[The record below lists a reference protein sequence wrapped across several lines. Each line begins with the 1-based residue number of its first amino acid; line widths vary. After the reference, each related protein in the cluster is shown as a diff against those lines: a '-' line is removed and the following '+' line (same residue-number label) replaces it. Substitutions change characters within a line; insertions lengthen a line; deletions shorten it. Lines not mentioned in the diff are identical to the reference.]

1 MTTRLPREAYTD
13 PAWHQKECQSLFMTS
28 WMFLATVHDFKE
40 PGDYRTMTSGSAGLV
55 AVKGKDGDLRAFHNF
70 CRHRGAELLDGKE
83 GNCGSVLVC
92 PYHRWSYGLDGALRG
107 VPDRADCFADLDRSG
122 HNLLPA
128 AIGIFNGLVFVN
140 PDKSASFEDWIAPLR
155 GREWPHELV
164 ASDVSEAVPLTYDL
178 KCDWKVFV
186 ENAIDGYHLA
196 YLHEN
201 TLGGPVPNQ
210 NEWVRAGEH
219 MIWFATEDGIR
230 HRLPKKIRDEAGKIG
245 LIESAKT
252 PGYGGVYYLF
262 PATLIVPTPYGIS
275 VSVLEPVRAGTCR
288 MKIRHWVGPWQSKDE
303 RRYIPGYDKKTDTI
317 SSDFWTIPPLETGDF
332 QTEDVWIC
340 EKVQRGLNSPA
351 YVHGPLSKGAGAEDP
366 IGWFHDLMVKH
377 MSPSGD
383 NPGPT

>member
-1 MTTRLPREAYTD
+1 MTRRLPREAYTD
-13 PAWHQKECQSLFMTS
+13 PDWFHKECQSLFMKS
-28 WMFLATVHDFKE
+28 WAFAGTIHDFQQ
-40 PGDYRTMTSGSAGLV
+40 PGDYRAVTSGSAGLFV
-55 AVKGKDGDLRAFHNF
+55 VKGKDEKLRAFHNF
-70 CRHRGAELLDGKE
+70 CRHRGAELLE
-83 GNCGSVLVC
+83 RSAGNCGSTMVC
-92 PYHRWSYGLDGALRG
+92 PYHRWTYGLDGALRG
-107 VPDRADCFADLDRSG
+107 VPDRTECFADLDRAAHG
-122 HNLLPA
+122 LLPA
-128 AIGIFNGLVFVN
+128 AIGLFKDLVFVN
-140 PDKSASFEDWIAPLR
+140 PDKDAEFDSWINPIR
-155 GREWPHELV
+155 GKEWPHDLT

-219 MIWFATEDGIR
+219 MIWYATEDGIR

-252 PGYGGVYYLF
+252 PGYGGVYFLF
-262 PATLIVPTPYGIS
+262 PSTLIVPTPYGLSIS
-275 VSVLEPVRAGTCR
+275 TLEPTRAGRCR
-288 MKIRHWVGPWQSKDE
+288 IKIRHWVGPWQSKDE

-317 SSDFWTIPPLETGDF
+317 SSDFWTVPPMETGDF

-366 IGWFHDLMVKH
+366 IGWFHDLMIRR
-377 MSPSGD
+377 MPE
-383 NPGPT
+383 